1 MNAGRAIQ
9 GMDYAMRSGIMAA
22 ETVVKA
28 KGEGDFG
35 NSTLK
40 KYQEALD
47 ESYVMKDIRNFQDA
61 VELLHDPAMR
71 ESIPNLICD
80 FGRNF
85 FQIRN
90 EPTRKARHLFSQSVR
105 RHSSWRTDDAP
116 CVLVHSVSERSCV
129 ICSASPTL
137 DVVGLVSRCPHGS
150 MQQECV

>member
-1 MNAGRAIQ
+1 MNVREAIE
-9 GMDYAMRSGIMAA
+9 GMYNAMRSGIMAA
-22 ETVVKA
+22 EKVLKA

-85 FQIRN
+85 FQIRS
-90 EPTRKARHLFSQSVR
+90 EER
-105 RHSSWRTDDAP
+105 RVGNIVDVGW
-116 CVLVHSVSERSCV
+116 
-129 ICSASPTL
+129 CSA
-137 DVVGLVSRCPHGS
+137 R
-150 MQQECV
+150 EA